1 MTKRLYRQ
9 ANLQRAPVSQLASE
23 LRTKAL
29 TRNWNGND
37 QQYLYARAMELMHRG
52 SAIQSTTNMAISTL
66 RKLAQ
71 TYGRTWYNYPSPEE
85 FYNSRSNSNSNSNNR
100 QNRATAARKIQTAF
114 RVYRTRRAIKHTRTR
129 APAKLVLQKAMSPK
143 RIMYLHRTYG
153 PNSLRHFT

>member
-23 LRTKAL
+23 IRTKAL

-52 SAIQSTTNMAISTL
+52 SAIQSATNMAISTL

-71 TYGRTWYNYPSPEE
+71 NYGRTWYNYPSPGE

-100 QNRATAARKIQTAF
+100 QHRATAARKIQSA
-114 RVYRTRRAIKHTRTR
+114 YRRYRSAKRA
-129 APAKLVLQKAMSPK
+129 SPK
-143 RIMYLHRTYG
+143 RSPYTPRSMRKIPRT
-153 PNSLRHFT
+153 NFN